1 MSTENSDRKPPNPPW
16 RAALPDLIWFSSL
29 MIAWDALRELHHV
42 GKPIWDILGPGAI
55 AGLVYA
61 LFQFYRSD

>member
-1 MSTENSDRKPPNPPW
+1 M
-16 RAALPDLIWFSSL
+16 FSSV
-29 MIAWDALRELHHV
+29 MIAWDALRELHHA
-42 GKPIWDILGPGAI
+42 GKPIWDILGAGLS